1 MRWRWALPGAA
12 SFKPGA
18 LTTARTFERTRQHI
32 MRDVA
37 AMAAGGTGDLN
48 EHDPALP
55 DRGSSFVNK
64 RRVTANFLGETRH
77 PPSSCSGERKARR
90 QVATVAGDEPDTAT
104 IAPRHDA
111 EAVMLDLVQPVRP
124 GRWSL
129 AG

>member
-64 RRVTANFLGETRH
+64 RRVTASLLGETRH
-77 PPSSCSGERKARR
+77 LLKLQQQPQGWAVNKNLSLTDRLLRPRKRR
-90 QVATVAGDEPDTAT
+90 CAKLVATYD
-104 IAPRHDA
+104 
-111 EAVMLDLVQPVRP
+111 LD
-124 GRWSL
+124 
-129 AG
+129 

>member
-64 RRVTANFLGETRH
+64 RRVTASFLGETRH
-77 PPSSCSGERKARR
+77 LLKLQHKPQANHRVLDIPAASRTTKQRSCSSTDHGGGKRR
-90 QVATVAGDEPDTAT
+90 RVK
-104 IAPRHDA
+104 
-111 EAVMLDLVQPVRP
+111 
-124 GRWSL
+124 L
-129 AG
+129 AAIRRYCCF